1 LKIITYAEKYVAQ
14 QYLQHF
20 YNVSVPLPKSTK
32 ISDRQQSLVPSR
44 DLPHTPALLAIT
56 DFE

>member
-1 LKIITYAEKYVAQ
+1 LKIITYAEKCVAQ
-14 QYLQHF
+14 LYLQHF

-44 DLPHTPALLAIT
+44 DPTHTPALLAIA